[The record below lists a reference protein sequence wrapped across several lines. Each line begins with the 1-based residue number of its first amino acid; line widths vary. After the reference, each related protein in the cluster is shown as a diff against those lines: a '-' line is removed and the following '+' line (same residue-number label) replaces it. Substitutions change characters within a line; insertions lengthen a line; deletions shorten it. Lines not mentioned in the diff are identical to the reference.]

1 MKTRRVTKGIAMNA
15 RDGIESLS
23 KEDLIDLVFKY
34 SDNGY
39 FPLEPFLLKVE
50 YAFTSDDLT
59 GVWESTYEKAM
70 EYENQKSD
78 FGGSVIEEWSY
89 DCTPVMEGR
98 RVDDISL
105 LLSLECEKDERIQ
118 QGLDEIRRKHGL
130 LVAEEEY

>member
-1 MKTRRVTKGIAMNA
+1 MNA

-39 FPLEPFLLKVE
+39 FPLEPFLLKAE

-70 EYENQKSD
+70 
-78 FGGSVIEEWSY
+78 GSVIEERSY